1 MILWEES
8 MPYIALEK
16 KINNLTLEQ
25 QQSVYD
31 YVNFLLYQNTAAKNQ
46 KNIRR
51 KPGGLEGK
59 FYMAEDFDKTPE
71 CFKDYV

>member
-1 MILWEES
+1 

-31 YVNFLLYQNTAAKNQ
+31 YVNFLLYQNTAQ

>member
-31 YVNFLLYQNTAAKNQ
+31 YVNFLLYQNTAQKNQ
-46 KNIRR
+46 KNIL
-51 KPGGLEGK
+51 K
-59 FYMAEDFDKTPE
+59 KTK
-71 CFKDYV
+71 C

>member
-31 YVNFLLYQNTAAKNQ
+31 YVNFLLYQNTSSKNQ

-51 KPGGLEGK
+51 NPGGLEGK